1 MGKYKDRKSPASR
14 EASAE
19 RKAKQEERSMK
30 RINNSKD
37 HHDNLSNTGSG
48 KGDSLVVNKIFI
60 KPSI

>member
-1 MGKYKDRKSPASR
+1 MGEYKDRKSPASR

-30 RINNSKD
+30 RIEDSRD

-48 KGDSLVVNKIFI
+48 KGGQSRCK
-60 KPSI
+60 